1 MDSLNDQQTIM
12 ELRDRVVKLETIFG
26 DEHRGV
32 LAELDDLK
40 SQVSDLKIFQIKVM
54 GAVGALSTIV
64 QVLIQHFLS
73 K

>member
-1 MDSLNDQQTIM
+1 MTTENDQ
-12 ELRDRVVKLETIFG
+12 ELRDRVTRLETIFG

-40 SQVSDLKIFQIKVM
+40 AQVSDLKVFQLKVM
-54 GAVGALSTIV
+54 GAVGLLSTVV
-64 QVLIQHFLS
+64 QLVIQHFLS